1 MATKIK
7 QRMASKHGSNS
18 EFEAGREDWISYTE
32 RLQQYFVTND
42 VEAVDKQKSILLSV
56 CGAQTYQLLKNL
68 LAPEKPS
75 DKSFVELVQLM
86 KDHLQPKP
94 SIVVE
99 GFNFHS
105 RSRREGETVAVFVAE
120 LRRLSQHCG
129 FGDILNEMLRDR
141 LVCGIN
147 DGSTQR
153 RLLSEPDLTSKRHS
167 ISRRRWKLQS
177 GMSRIYSFPKQ
188 APIDF
193 IS

>member
-7 QRMASKHGSNS
+7 QRMASKHGSIS

-32 RLQQYFVTND
+32 RLQQYFVAND
-42 VEAVDKQKSILLSV
+42 VEAANKQRSILLSV

-75 DKSFVELVQLM
+75 DKSFVVLVQLM

-99 GFNFHS
+99 RFNFHS

-129 FGDILNEMLRDR
+129 
-141 LVCGIN
+141 LV
-147 DGSTQR
+147 
-153 RLLSEPDLTSKRHS
+153 
-167 ISRRRWKLQS
+167 
-177 GMSRIYSFPKQ
+177 IYSMRCSEI
-188 APIDF
+188 A
-193 IS
+193 SSVG